1 MTRCVLIL
9 ALLSFG
15 LVGCREPDG
24 EPRYNRNLG
33 SASRPLL
40 PRPGVIVDTSLRANG
55 TGQAIDLPALPE
67 KIPSVDELY
76 SERAESE
83 DEDGAAGVGMEG
95 DVNRDDEADENQSD
109 PDEPESEPDESGVG
123 D

>member
-9 ALLSFG
+9 SLMAFG

-33 SASRPLL
+33 SAGRPLL
-40 PRPGVIVDTSLRANG
+40 PGPGVIVDTSLRANG
-55 TGQAIDLPALPE
+55 SGQAIDLPALPE
-67 KIPSVDELY
+67 EIPSVDELY
-76 SERAESE
+76 WERTESDENGAEG
-83 DEDGAAGVGMEG
+83 DRMEG
-95 DVNRDDEADENQSD
+95 ELNRDDEADENQS
-109 PDEPESEPDESGVG
+109 EPDETDVG